1 MDNTFGDYAFVHF
14 NSLFYFLFNSLFYF
28 LFNSLFFNFLFN
40 SLFFNFLFTPHR
52 VLCRRAVICLPLCVT
67 SVSR

>member
-14 NSLFYFLFNSLFYF
+14 NSH
-28 LFNSLFFNFLFN
+28 FN

-67 SVSR
+67 NVSR

>member
-1 MDNTFGDYAFVHF
+1 MGVKMDNTFGDYAFVHF
-14 NSLFYFLFNSLFYF
+14 NSHFNSLFY
-28 LFNSLFFNFLFN
+28 FLFN

-52 VLCRRAVICLPLCVT
+52 VLCMRAVICLPLCVT